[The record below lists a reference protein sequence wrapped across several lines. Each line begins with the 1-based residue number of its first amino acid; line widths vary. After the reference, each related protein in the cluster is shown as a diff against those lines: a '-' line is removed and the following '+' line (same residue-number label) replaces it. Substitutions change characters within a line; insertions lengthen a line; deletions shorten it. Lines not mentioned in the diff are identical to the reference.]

1 MLVSFVSTDRGC
13 ANSRLCV
20 LQAVSSWSAEACCA
34 VSSNV
39 CYRKHEPP
47 EYPDDTWCKD
57 YAPASDWLFKLW
69 PGSPQR
75 FDPINTA
82 HVENQHTGPWW
93 PRWGNGGGLLEYGPD
108 LWIGSRV
115 PGAGGACAQGHTYG
129 GTAHEICGG
138 GNWGSTDVEVWY
150 PR

>member
-1 MLVSFVSTDRGC
+1 M
-13 ANSRLCV
+13 

-34 VSSNV
+34 VSSND
-39 CYRKHEPP
+39 CYRAHAN
-47 EYPDDTWCKD
+47 DTWCKD

-75 FDPINTA
+75 FDPIHTS
-82 HVENQHTGPWW
+82 VPPRFEYQHPGAWW
-93 PRWGNGGGLLEYGPD
+93 PRWGNGGGALEYGPD
-108 LWIGSRV
+108 LVIGSTGK
-115 PGAGGACAQGHTYG
+115 PGVGGGCAQGHTYG

-138 GNWGSTDVEVWY
+138 TGNWGGNWSSTDVEVWR